1 MYADSSDNANESYS
15 TTNDSSDCTDTAS
28 ESSET
33 TQLSASRG
41 KGNDDNNREY
51 SELRSLCRRI
61 QTKFSLA
68 SSATGRSRDHQR
80 GRDTSGDHTET
91 AANSNLILTSNLS
104 VKTLKYL
111 QQLLALYK
119 LDICKWCSALF
130 VYLTYFPRPIEST

>member
-33 TQLSASRG
+33 TQLNDNIG
-41 KGNDDNNREY
+41 KSNDIDNDNNKEY

-61 QTKFSLA
+61 QAKFNLT
-68 SSATGRSRDHQR
+68 SSTTGKSRDHQR
-80 GRDTSGDHTET
+80 DRDTSGDHTET
-91 AANSNLILTSNLS
+91 AANTNLILTSNLS

-111 QQLLALYK
+111 HKLLALYK
-119 LDICKWCSALF
+119 LDICKWCLTLF
-130 VYLTYFPRPIEST
+130 V